1 MVRSQ
6 HYYGMRQARSNLSG
20 KGTSPPLLS
29 DPGPHL
35 WLGFLFPWMFVS
47 RDPRGAMIHLLKDEI
62 FRVCIIWD
70 LADSKTK
77 EFFIVLPLISVLFRG
92 SWAWTLSPPM
102 TCICFSSGRNA
113 CPKTPLSQGAIFVLQ
128 VQVNKESPLRSFS
141 GSSFPFLIELI
152 THTSVLLGSLDI
164 RHPLFHSHYYTS
176 IIVPLNC
183 HVLRFIGEINVYS
196 PTRLLLSFQGE
207 NFFSLYYLH
216 LQ

>member
-1 MVRSQ
+1 MVWDKPVVTYLEKE
-6 HYYGMRQARSNLSG
+6 HA
-20 KGTSPPLLS
+20 LLFS
-29 DPGPHL
+29 VILDLICDWVSSFPEY
-35 WLGFLFPWMFVS
+35 LFPVILEEQWFIS
-47 RDPRGAMIHLLKDEI
+47 
-62 FRVCIIWD
+62 
-70 LADSKTK
+70 SKTK
-77 EFFIVLPLISVLFRG
+77 FSGYVLFEIWLTQKQRNFFIVLPLISVLFRG

-102 TCICFSSGRNA
+102 TCICFSWGRNA
-113 CPKTPLSQGAIFVLQ
+113 RPKTPLSQGALFVL
-128 VQVNKESPLRSFS
+128 QVNKESPLRSFS

-152 THTSVLLGSLDI
+152 THTSVPLGSLDV

>member
-1 MVRSQ
+1 MVWDKPVVTYLEKE
-6 HYYGMRQARSNLSG
+6 HA
-20 KGTSPPLLS
+20 LLFS
-29 DPGPHL
+29 VILDLICDWVSSFPEY
-35 WLGFLFPWMFVS
+35 LFPVILEEQWFIS
-47 RDPRGAMIHLLKDEI
+47 
-62 FRVCIIWD
+62 
-70 LADSKTK
+70 SKTK
-77 EFFIVLPLISVLFRG
+77 FSGYVLFEIWLTQKQRNFFIVLPLISVLFRG

-113 CPKTPLSQGAIFVLQ
+113 RPKTPLSQGALFVL
-128 VQVNKESPLRSFS
+128 QVNKESPLRSFS

-152 THTSVLLGSLDI
+152 THTSVPLGSLDV